1 MKELATLLLKS
12 LSATPD
18 KVVVN
23 ETIEE
28 NNRVFL
34 STKVDGADKGRV
46 IGKDG
51 CIIKA
56 VRTVLTA
63 AAANQDKKVTLKLED
78 E

>member
-12 LSATPD
+12 LSSTPD
-18 KVVVN
+18 NVVVN
-23 ETIEE
+23 ETTEDKH
-28 NNRVFL
+28 VFL
-34 STKVDGADKGRV
+34 STKVDAADKGRV

-63 AAANQDKKVTLKLED
+63 AATSQDKKVTLKLED

>member
-18 KVVVN
+18 NVVVN
-23 ETIEE
+23 ETVEE
-28 NNRVFL
+28 NRVFL
-34 STKVDGADKGRV
+34 STKVDAADKGRV

-63 AAANQDKKVTLKLED
+63 AALNQNKRVTLKLED

>member
-12 LSATPD
+12 LSSTPD
-18 KVVVN
+18 SVVVN
-23 ETIEE
+23 ETVEG
-28 NNRVFL
+28 NRVFL
-34 STKVDGADKGRV
+34 STQVDATDKGKV

-63 AAANQDKKVTLKLED
+63 AATNQDKKVTLKLED
-78 E
+78 K

>member
-12 LSATPD
+12 LSSTPD
-18 KVVVN
+18 NVVVS
-23 ETIEE
+23 ETTEE
-28 NNRVFL
+28 NRVFL
-34 STKVDGADKGRV
+34 STKVDAADKGKV

-63 AAANQDKKVTLKLED
+63 AATGQDKKVTLKLED

>member
-12 LSATPD
+12 LSTTPD
-18 KVVVN
+18 NVVVN
-23 ETIEE
+23 ETVEE
-28 NNRVFL
+28 NRIFL
-34 STKVDGADKGRV
+34 STQVDVADKGKV

-63 AAANQDKKVTLKLED
+63 AATNQNKKVTLKLED
-78 E
+78 K

>member
-1 MKELATLLLKS
+1 MKDLATLLLKS
-12 LSATPD
+12 LSATPEN
-18 KVVVN
+18 VVVN
-23 ETIEE
+23 ETVQE
-28 NNRVFL
+28 NRVFL
-34 STKVDGADKGRV
+34 STKVDAADKGRV

-63 AAANQDKKVTLKLED
+63 AAVNQNKKVTLKLED